1 MYFIFWILNYKM
13 KTLVSILLGVTVITS
28 CGKNNG
34 DATKNQKFVL
44 SAAQKK
50 SIDIEVAKMMP
61 LEGELRLTGKVIP
74 DENNLVNIYPMV
86 GGKVTMV
93 DVEIGELVDTRKTLV
108 IINSGEAREF
118 EKEYLVAKDEYELA
132 KKNYEIQLDLF
143 KTKFSSERELAY
155 AKKDYQLAKAELDR
169 MEQVYDVYS
178 LTNGGNYVVKS
189 PVAGFVI
196 EKKIGPNMQIRP
208 DQNDYILSVAR
219 LEEVYIALNV
229 YENEISKIKLGQ
241 KVKIKS
247 YSYPDSAVYGTIDR
261 IENMI
266 DPLTRTIQARVRIQ
280 NPKFLFKPEMNCVG
294 IISVSEGRD
303 MLAVNK
309 DALIFDKSKHFV
321 LVYNSNKDIET
332 REVEIHSQ
340 TDQLVYISSGLRP
353 GERVI
358 TRNQLF
364 IYDAL
369 ND

>member
-1 MYFIFWILNYKM
+1 MNFK
-13 KTLVSILLGVTVITS
+13 LLFAFAVVVLAA
-28 CGKNNG
+28 CNKNNG
-34 DATKNQKFVL
+34 DDSNNKSFELTKEQR
-44 SAAQKK
+44 A
-50 SIDIEVAKMMP
+50 SIDIEEAKMLP
-61 LEGELRLTGKVIP
+61 LEGELRLNGKVIP

-132 KKNYEIQLDLF
+132 KKNYDIQMELF

-155 AKKDYQLAKAELDR
+155 AKKDYQLAKAELER
-169 MEQVYDVYS
+169 IEQVYDVYS

-208 DQNDYILSVAR
+208 DQNEYILSVAR

-229 YENEISKIKLGQ
+229 YEHEISQVKLGQ
-241 KVKIKS
+241 RVKIKS
-247 YSYPDSAVYGTIDR
+247 YSYPDSVVYGTIDR

-294 IISVSEGRD
+294 IISVSEGKE
-303 MLAVNK
+303 MLAINK
-309 DALIFDKSKHFV
+309 NALIFDKSKHFV
-321 LVYNSNKDIET
+321 LVYTSNKKIET
-332 REVEIHSQ
+332 REVEVHSQ
-340 TDQLVYISSGLRP
+340 TDRLAYISSGLRS

>member
-1 MYFIFWILNYKM
+1 M
-13 KTLVSILLGVTVITS
+13 KKTFFTSVLLVLFVAAS
-28 CGKNNG
+28 CSDKKVA
-34 DATKNQKFVL
+34 DETKTKQLTEKQI
-44 SAAQKK
+44 SALRF
-50 SIDIEVAKMMP
+50 DIAELQQ
-61 LEGELRLTGKVIP
+61 LEGEITLNGKVIP
-74 DENNLVNIYPMV
+74 DENNLVNVFPMI
-86 GGKVTMV
+86 GGKVISV
-93 DVEIGELVDTRKTLV
+93 NFEIGDLVDTRKALVTL
-108 IINSGEAREF
+108 NSGEAREF
-118 EKEYLVAKDEYELA
+118 EKELLAAEDEYQIT
-132 KKNYEIQLDLF
+132 KKNYQIQQDLF
-143 KTKFSSERELAY
+143 KTSFSTERELAY

>member
-1 MYFIFWILNYKM
+1 M
-13 KTLVSILLGVTVITS
+13 KKIMSLAVLSVIVLA
-28 CGKNNG
+28 CNKENG
-34 DATKNQKFVL
+34 DQNAVNKFIL
-44 SAAQKK
+44 TDELKSSAAIQ
-50 SIDIEVAKMMP
+50 SVEMQP
-61 LEGELRLTGKVIP
+61 LTGELKLTGKVIP

-93 DVEIGELVDTRKTLV
+93 DVEIGDLVDTKKPLV

-118 EKEYLVAKDEYELA
+118 EKEYIVAKDEYELA
-132 KKNYEIQLDLF
+132 KKNYEIQLDLY

-208 DQNDYILSVAR
+208 DMNDYILSVAR
-219 LEEVYIALNV
+219 LEEVYVALNV
-229 YENEISKIKLGQ
+229 YENDIAKVKLGQ
-241 KVKIKS
+241 RVKIKS
-247 YSYPDSAVYGTIDR
+247 FSYPDSLVYGTIDR

-266 DPLTRTIQARVRIQ
+266 DPLTRTIQARVRIK

-294 IISVSEGRD
+294 LISYSEQGS
-303 MLAVNK
+303 MLAVDK
-309 DALIFDKSKHFV
+309 DALIFDKSKYFI
-321 LVYNSNKDIET
+321 LVYKSNAEIET
-332 REVEIHSQ
+332 REVEVYRE
-340 TDQLVYISSGLRP
+340 TDDLAYISSGLKK
-353 GERVI
+353 GEKVI
-358 TRNQLF
+358 TKNQLY